1 MQQAAT
7 DDTIAWPPR
16 GDGLRRWENQR
27 MLSSYYYNLYLLPLT
42 AVDKVKE
49 DVVATHMLISEMN
62 DESGDS
68 VPLVRMIDLTPCDLK
83 SSIA

>member
-7 DDTIAWPPR
+7 DNTIVWPPR
-16 GDGLRRWENQR
+16 SDGLRRWENQR
-27 MLSSYYYNLYLLPLT
+27 ILSSYYYNLYLLPLT
-42 AVDKVKE
+42 AADKATE
-49 DVVATHMLISEMN
+49 DVVATYMLISEMN